1 MNQDLFNWYPYP
13 EEAGTKTEEGP
24 SREAAQDLNKKNK
37 PQRLRSKVIATLEL
51 FGSMTA
57 DECADKMRESILSIR
72 PRFSE
77 LSRLGKI
84 YKTGELR
91 PSSTGKNQNVWRV
104 A

>member
-13 EEAGTKTEEGP
+13 REAGTKTEDGP
-24 SREAAQDLNKKNK
+24 SHKAAQDLNKRNR
-37 PQRLRSKVIATLEL
+37 PQRLRSKVIAALEL

-57 DECADKMRESILSIR
+57 DECAEKMKENVLSIR

-91 PSSTGKNQNVWRV
+91 PSSTGKSQNVWR
-104 A
+104 AE